1 MSASAPAAGVVAG
14 TVAVL
19 VHDRATDAALVR
31 TAATEGMGAAAASP
45 APPLDYRIAFDSAP
59 IGLVLSRQRQI
70 VDCNQQLLAMF
81 GAQRD
86 QLLGRSFEVLY
97 PSTDEFERTGARIA
111 ASLDAQ
117 GWYADDRVMKRLAG
131 PAPAELFWCHVTGR
145 ALDPLQP
152 HAAGIWAFED
162 LSSKRKLKVVFTAR
176 EREIAALLID
186 GLTSKQIGK
195 RLGISPRTVDV
206 YRARLMRKLGAATT
220 PELVNKLLSG

>member
-1 MSASAPAAGVVAG
+1 VNAPANGSLLA
-14 TVAVL
+14 
-19 VHDRATDAALVR
+19 
-31 TAATEGMGAAAASP
+31 
-45 APPLDYRIAFDSAP
+45 LDYRTAFDLAP

-70 VDCNQQLLAMF
+70 VDCNRQALAMF
-81 GAQRD
+81 GADRE
-86 QLLGRSFEVLY
+86 QLVGQSLALLY
-97 PSTDEFERTGARIA
+97 PSADEFERTGARIV

-117 GWYADDRVMKRLAG
+117 GWYADDRVMKRLDGVARG
-131 PAPAELFWCHVTGR
+131 ELFWCHVSGR
-145 ALDPLQP
+145 ALDPLQA

-162 LSSKRKLKVVFTAR
+162 LSSKRKLKVEFTAR

-206 YRARLMRKLGAATT
+206 YRARLMRKMGAATT